1 MRSGTTL
8 REKMAAAAM
17 VPIFGQ
23 NVSDKYDLVP
33 DWTSREVS
41 TGTTIMAVEY
51 DGGVVIGADSRTT
64 TGAYIANRV
73 TDKLTPI
80 HDRIFC
86 CRSGSAA
93 DTQAIADVVTYQ
105 LGFHSIELDEPPLV
119 ETAANL
125 FKASCYRYR
134 EELTAGILVAGWDR
148 RKGGQVY
155 CVPIGGMLVRQPV
168 SVGGSGSSYIY
179 GFMDS
184 NYKPGLSKDQCLE
197 LTAAGTHCCCKACWE
212 LPSTVIHT
220 LYHLSHS
227 LYLSVSQLCLW
238 RWRGDGSSGGV
249 VRLASISEEGVE
261 RRVLL
266 GNQLPKFS
274 TH

>member
-1 MRSGTTL
+1 
-8 REKMAAAAM
+8 MAATSVAM
-17 VPIFGQ
+17 RRLEPNFSTQ
-23 NVSDKYDLVP
+23 NHQMP
-33 DWTSREVS
+33 DWTDKEVS
-41 TGTTIMAVEY
+41 TGTTIMALEY

-80 HDRIFC
+80 HERIFC

-93 DTQAIADVVTYQ
+93 DTQAIADVVAYQ

-125 FKASCYRYR
+125 FRASCYRYR
-134 EELTAGILVAGWDR
+134 EELTAGIIVAGWDR

-155 CVPIGGMLVRQPV
+155 CVPVGGMLARQPV
-168 SVGGSGSSYIY
+168 SVGGSGSTYIY

-184 NYKPGLSKDQCLE
+184 NYKAGMSRDQCLE
-197 LTAAGTHCCCKACWE
+197 LTATA
-212 LPSTVIHT
+212 
-220 LYHLSHS
+220 LS
-227 LYLSVSQLCLW
+227 LAME
-238 RWRGDGSSGGV
+238 RDGSSGGV

-261 RRVLL
+261 RRVIL
-266 GNQLPKFS
+266 GDQLPKFS